1 MSFGPLKRLPS
12 GAPADSTVRVP
23 SFSRRMTVRSLSAH
37 QISRPCESKLAQ
49 LGPIKQ
55 HVRAA
60 AARLRAGV
68 ADVRAAVA
76 GLLHEHRHVLS
87 AEIL

>member
-23 SFSRRMTVRSLSAH
+23 SFSSRITVRSLSAH

-49 LGPIKQ
+49 LGPIKSTCE
-55 HVRAA
+55 RP
-60 AARLRAGV
+60 LRVCAPV
-68 ADVRAAVA
+68 
-76 GLLHEHRHVLS
+76 LLTSLPV
-87 AEIL
+87 